1 MSAGLPGARQQV
13 LSQHGTGARGAQGVL
28 RIAAVIHA
36 TAVTL
41 EQRAATGNPAATVG
55 AEVSIA
61 R

>member
-1 MSAGLPGARQQV
+1 MAPARP
-13 LSQHGTGARGAQGVL
+13 GAQGVL